1 MGIISLEKQDHLF
14 WLGRYCERVYTT
26 IRTFLLSYD
35 KMLDNDDMTYKNI
48 CELLDIPDIYKNQ

>member
-48 CELLDIPDIYKNQ
+48 CELLDIPDI